1 MRGVLTATTC
11 ETGLVDEK
19 SPPLAWRR
27 ILDSSRVSQIE
38 FEAEVSGFNE
48 LIRLVRS

>member
-1 MRGVLTATTC
+1 MLTATTC
-11 ETGLVDEK
+11 VTGLVDEK
-19 SPPLAWRR
+19 SPLFAWPR

-48 LIRLVRS
+48 LLRMARS